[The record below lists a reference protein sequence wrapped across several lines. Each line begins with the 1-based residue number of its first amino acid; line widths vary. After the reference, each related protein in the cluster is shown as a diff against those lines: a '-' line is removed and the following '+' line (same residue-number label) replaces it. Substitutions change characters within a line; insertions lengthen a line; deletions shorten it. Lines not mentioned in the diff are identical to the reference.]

1 MNTCQI
7 LFKSL
12 IEEKQ
17 GEMVQSVQKKKN
29 TNTCLL
35 VMLKETC
42 RWTQSWCFPG
52 KVVGSES
59 ICAPAVLTVGQGQRN
74 PRVKPPRRTVLEFRA

>member
-17 GEMVQSVQKKKN
+17 GEMVQSVQKKKEHKHVFVGDVERN
-29 TNTCLL
+29 VQVDTEL
-35 VMLKETC
+35 VFPREGC
-42 RWTQSWCFPG
+42 R
-52 KVVGSES
+52 V
-59 ICAPAVLTVGQGQRN
+59 
-74 PRVKPPRRTVLEFRA
+74 